1 MDASELS
8 ATYQA
13 ITLRDCVILR
23 KIEKS
28 DGEERVLSICHRRV
42 DGEVGER
49 VVVGL
54 LGYSNGDGDIERYD

>member
-28 DGEERVLSICHRRV
+28 DGEERVLSTCHGRD
-42 DGEVGER
+42 DGEEGECAIGGL
-49 VVVGL
+49 VGL
-54 LGYSNGDGDIERYD
+54 W